1 MTAQPVTVRFWASAR
16 AAAGVD
22 SVEVAVMGPVT
33 LDDVVRRVLADA
45 DPRLERVLAVCSVL
59 VGDRPAG
66 TQKPDEVLVNPGETV
81 EFLPPFAGG

>member
-45 DPRLERVLAVCSVL
+45 GRLLGARRRQARRDPEA
-59 VGDRPAG
+59 
-66 TQKPDEVLVNPGETV
+66 
-81 EFLPPFAGG
+81 